1 MRDLQADLERTKN
14 QTDFIVTV
22 SVPTITEWLERAI
35 EAEAEVEQYHELFTE
50 QTKVI
55 RDIKTENAKLRK
67 VADIAWNVVET
78 RGMSD
83 VLLSELAGR
92 LADWETWKE
101 GAIE

>member
-55 RDIKTENAKLRK
+55 RDIKTENTKMRA
-67 VADIAWNVVET
+67 VVEAA
-78 RGMSD
+78 RGVYD
-83 VLLSELAGR
+83 ELDGHGLYCLIPLKQA
-92 LADWETWKE
+92 LAELE
-101 GAIE
+101 AQP